1 MSTESVKYDPPAGC
15 LLRIFWMV
23 IGNSLLFICAVYVL
37 HNQIRFISIVDLVY
51 WMTILAML
59 AARYVDIRRFGGTT
73 ATGESATPAHWRR
86 YAVWLLVGALIV
98 WISIHLLALAGIMS
112 SKAN

>member
-15 LLRIFWMV
+15 LLRMFWMI

-37 HNQIRFISIVDLVY
+37 HYQIRFISTVDLVY

-73 ATGESATPAHWRR
+73 ATGEPATPAHWRR
-86 YAVWLLVGALIV
+86 YAVWLLVGALII
-98 WISIHLLALAGIMS
+98 WIGIHLLAWAGIMS